1 MPGLVQPDFMYVY
14 VDKKVGVKRR
24 FFMSLGMSVPLAGSF
39 HGLHKVLWRDFVV
52 DGGIW
57 SIDLKS
63 HWMRAVEMSRI
74 GPIELVG

>member
-1 MPGLVQPDFMYVY
+1 
-14 VDKKVGVKRR
+14 
-24 FFMSLGMSVPLAGSF
+24 MSSGHTANSDPQYIYGWIVPWASQGS
-39 HGLHKVLWRDFVV
+39 LEDFVV

-63 HWMRAVEMSRI
+63 HCVRAVEMSRI

>member
-1 MPGLVQPDFMYVY
+1 MGF
-14 VDKKVGVKRR
+14 G
-24 FFMSLGMSVPLAGSF
+24 SLE
-39 HGLHKVLWRDFVV
+39 DFVV

-63 HWMRAVEMSRI
+63 HWVRAVEMSRI